1 MIIIIKKWKEDDE
14 YFEVQYD
21 TETNKYYSC
30 FKDVKRKNQR
40 VEIREDIVQAYIE
53 ASKVARKFENEY
65 SRHIEHSE
73 IYDNNLN
80 DRALDKPIS
89 LEDEVIRK
97 ATFDD
102 VRNAIE
108 TLSDIQKRRIK
119 LYYFEGKTQEEIA
132 EIEKV
137 NIRNVQSTLKDALY
151 NLKKIIKK

>member
-137 NIRNVQSTLKDALY
+137 NIRNVQSTLKDALD